1 MNTTA
6 LISAALLASFF
17 SAPLL
22 AGQHDEG
29 QQRDAAHRRTLADK
43 RSLQDMQVV
52 PTRVS
57 AQEAGHG
64 WQFFSDPATHHAV
77 AISPQGDYYFSRG
90 KGLHWVAADLSGR

>member
-6 LISAALLASFF
+6 FLSAAVLASLV

-29 QQRDAAHRRTLADK
+29 DRHDSARRQAPVAE
-43 RSLQDMQVV
+43 RSLQDMQTV
-52 PTRVS
+52 PTHVS
-57 AQEAGHG
+57 AQEQGHG
-64 WQFFSDPATHHAV
+64 WQYFSDPATCHAV

-90 KGLHWVAADLSGR
+90 KGLRWVAADLSGR

>member
-22 AGQHDEG
+22 AGQHNEG
-29 QQRDAAHRRTLADK
+29 QQRDSAHRRASADK
-43 RSLQDMQVV
+43 RSLQDMQMV

-57 AQEAGHG
+57 AQEAGRG
-64 WQFFSDPATHHAV
+64 WQYFSDPAKHHAV
-77 AISPQGDYYFSRG
+77 VISPQGDYYFSRG